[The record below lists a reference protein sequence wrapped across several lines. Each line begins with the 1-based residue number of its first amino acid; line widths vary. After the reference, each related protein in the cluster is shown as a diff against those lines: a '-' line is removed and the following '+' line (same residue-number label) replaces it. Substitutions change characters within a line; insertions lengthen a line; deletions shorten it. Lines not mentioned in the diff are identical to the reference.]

1 MKNQRKAKRP
11 NPGLFARFK
20 REKGSTDDV
29 ANNQA
34 SEVIQGEPWTQGH
47 SISNK
52 MLSGLI
58 VAGLLAYPF
67 VSYQISEGMSPPVA
81 AQVVEQKPGVPP
93 ALAQQAQSVAQGF
106 VSAWLTATKDDASRL
121 SRYTHTT
128 GLRLPEKGSEIREIR
143 VSELGLVNDATFR
156 VTVSVEVKD
165 PSGQWQ
171 PRAFDVL
178 LITAGN
184 QELSILGLPSE
195 RAHPA
200 AKSKK
205 FEGYSKDL
213 STNKAVTSSVEGF
226 LQAYLIGSGDLTR
239 FVSPGTTITPVSPAP
254 YTSARIEYVV
264 GDREP
269 GEKATDGDV
278 IHVSA
283 RLLLTNE
290 TTEAL
295 GDFQLTLTARAG
307 RWEVSTLGLD
317 ETVADA
323 QTPRKEPKQ

>member
-1 MKNQRKAKRP
+1 MKTQRKAKKP
-11 NPGLFARFK
+11 NAGIFARFK
-20 REKGSTDDV
+20 RQKDSTDGV
-29 ANNQA
+29 ADQQA

-52 MLSGLI
+52 MVSGLI
-58 VAGLLAYPF
+58 VVGLLAYPF
-67 VSYQISEGMSPPVA
+67 VSYQISEGMSPPAA

-106 VSAWLTATKDDASRL
+106 VSSWLTATKDDASRL
-121 SRYTHTT
+121 SRYTQTT
-128 GLRLPEKGSEIREIR
+128 SLRLPKKGSEIREVS
-143 VSELGLVNDATFR
+143 VSELGLVNESTFR

-184 QELSILGLPSE
+184 QELSILGFPSE

-213 STNKAVTSSVEGF
+213 SANKAVTSSVEGF
-226 LQAYLIGSGDLTR
+226 LQSYLSGSGDLTR
-239 FVSPGTTITPVSPAP
+239 FVSPGTIIAPISPAP
-254 YTSARIEYVV
+254 YSSARIEYVV
-264 GDREP
+264 GDKEP
-269 GEKATDGDV
+269 GKKVTDGDL
-278 IHVSA
+278 IHVNA
-283 RLLLTNE
+283 RMLLTNK

-317 ETVADA
+317 ETFAKA